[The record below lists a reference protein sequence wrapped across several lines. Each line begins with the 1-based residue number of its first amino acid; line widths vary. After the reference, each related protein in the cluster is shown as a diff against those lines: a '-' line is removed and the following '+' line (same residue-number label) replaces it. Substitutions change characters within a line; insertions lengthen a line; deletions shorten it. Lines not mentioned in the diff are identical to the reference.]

1 MSATT
6 NNQNPIF
13 IKDPLYAAPAGS
25 TDFIGSGSGVV
36 LTANTALDGTGSV
49 GSTLILL
56 ATIPSSGAVLNKIIL
71 SHLGTNIA
79 TVVRVFINNGS
90 SVATA
95 TNNRLFREYTMS
107 ANTLSQT
114 SASVQVIDDF
124 YGLGYR
130 LPAGSV
136 LYITTGTTIA
146 GGIQVQGFFD
156 GLAS

>member
-13 IKDPLYAAPAGS
+13 IKDALYAAPAGS
-25 TDFIGSGSGVV
+25 TDFIGSGIGVV
-36 LTANTALDGTGSV
+36 LTANTALDGTGSI
-49 GSTLILL
+49 GSTLILF

-71 SHLGTNIA
+71 THLGTNIA

-95 TNNRLFREYTMS
+95 SNNRLFKEYAIA
-107 ANTLSQT
+107 ANTISQT
-114 SASVQVIDDF
+114 ATSVQIVDDF
-124 YGLGYR
+124 YDKGYR
-130 LPAGSV
+130 LAGGSV

-146 GGIQVQGFFD
+146 SGIQVQGFFD
-156 GLAS
+156 GLSN